1 MKLLSSVS
9 TPISFFPWVWEPGRT
24 FLCSNLSQIITNY
37 SVWPKLL
44 LDQPATPAVL
54 VISTT
59 GFTACLKPPK
69 YSSLLLEN
77 AYPDMGLCQNV
88 SLGNAQVELL
98 RSTLSDPH
106 LSPAGSLKPTSFQLL
121 PLFVHLF
128 QVSRHWWDAALIK
141 QPWSCWSP
149 ENSNINC
156 MWGTAHTQYEWVW
169 LDKCSLENNSLH
181 ETVFHLC
188 GLSLCVLAD
197 TAVERSEE
205 DESELSWAY
214 LLWAWILV
222 VFAHRQCEYTNGQHI
237 LKSST

>member
-1 MKLLSSVS
+1 LLHLKLLSSVS

-59 GFTACLKPPK
+59 GFTACLKPQK

-88 SLGNAQVELL
+88 SLENAQVELL

-106 LSPAGSLKPTSFQLL
+106 LSPAGLLKPTSFPVTSIICTPFSSIKTLMRCCFDRATLKLL
-121 PLFVHLF
+121 
-128 QVSRHWWDAALIK
+128 I
-141 QPWSCWSP
+141 
-149 ENSNINC
+149 
-156 MWGTAHTQYEWVW
+156 T
-169 LDKCSLENNSLH
+169 
-181 ETVFHLC
+181 
-188 GLSLCVLAD
+188 
-197 TAVERSEE
+197 
-205 DESELSWAY
+205 
-214 LLWAWILV
+214 
-222 VFAHRQCEYTNGQHI
+222 
-237 LKSST
+237 